1 METPAD
7 NRIAMIRS
15 LLQSEHRGMSI
26 SDIANRLGVKRN
38 IVSGDLNYLLRLG
51 QVEMQAIG
59 TSKVFF
65 ATAKIPISGILNYS
79 SDRILIIDKDRQV
92 IEANTALLE
101 MTGLRREEII
111 GSPLDACPG
120 PLFSTLDCLSPGTT
134 ETQDIAVWLPMLDDP
149 RAIRHFR
156 VKLVPVIFEDTAGG
170 TMITLEDITEAVRN
184 RDALRMSEERYKAIV
199 EDMPDLIF
207 RFFPNGILTYANQ
220 AFSSVFGEHE
230 TSHRG
235 ENVYAL
241 FSGDDRVSFLE
252 LVRSARGDTHLVTG
266 IHTLTT
272 PAGVRQYSFSIRAIT
287 SEAGTIVE
295 YQGIGRDISAE
306 LDAQNQLLRN
316 ASEKE
321 FLWRVSQQFLYTSSA
336 TEIFDHLAE
345 GIANR
350 IPGAVIMIFSYDE
363 KAGTMRAELI
373 RDDQGTDLLASIFDG
388 EGLAFSLPHSVM
400 TKLPGYEGVLRGDLT
415 PIESGFLHPLIG
427 DSAVQRIRGAIGQRS
442 VAATMMVSDGTVV
455 GAVAICLPQTTPL
468 ENRSVAETVIHIAAL
483 ALQRQYTRESL
494 RKSDSRFRTVTA
506 VTPLPVSIIS
516 PDGRYL
522 SVNSSFTELFGYTL
536 DDIPDGRRWFLQA
549 FPDTS
554 LMQRARDL
562 WLQDLRQSKP
572 GEIRSR
578 RFPVRCKDGSICSI
592 LFHPCT
598 LPDGCQLVIYEDV
611 TGSEEAERVRNLLA
625 EIVRSSHDAIIGMT
639 TNGRIQTWNP
649 GAERVYGYTA
659 GEMIGK
665 DIALLFPPH
674 LPGEKNRI
682 LAMVQSGKF
691 IPELETERVRKD
703 GAVIDV
709 SVTISPVF
717 DRDGTIIGVSTIVKD
732 ITAKKAAER
741 FRELESRYRSR
752 VDAINV
758 GVYRSTGDPGG
769 RFVWG
774 NSSLVRI
781 LGYSSFEDV
790 ADIPVSDHFL
800 HIGGRREL
808 LDDLRHS
815 GFVKNRELLLRK
827 KDGSTLHVLV
837 TALATFAPDGGIVFI
852 NGIVEDVT
860 ENRILARKLASLGEL
875 PDESGPS
882 IP

>member
-1 METPAD
+1 
-7 NRIAMIRS
+7 
-15 LLQSEHRGMSI
+15 
-26 SDIANRLGVKRN
+26 
-38 IVSGDLNYLLRLG
+38 
-51 QVEMQAIG
+51 
-59 TSKVFF
+59 
-65 ATAKIPISGILNYS
+65 
-79 SDRILIIDKDRQV
+79 
-92 IEANTALLE
+92 
-101 MTGLRREEII
+101 
-111 GSPLDACPG
+111 
-120 PLFSTLDCLSPGTT
+120 
-134 ETQDIAVWLPMLDDP
+134 
-149 RAIRHFR
+149 
-156 VKLVPVIFEDTAGG
+156 
-170 TMITLEDITEAVRN
+170 
-184 RDALRMSEERYKAIV
+184 
-199 EDMPDLIF
+199 
-207 RFFPNGILTYANQ
+207 
-220 AFSSVFGEHE
+220 
-230 TSHRG
+230 
-235 ENVYAL
+235 
-241 FSGDDRVSFLE
+241 
-252 LVRSARGDTHLVTG
+252 
-266 IHTLTT
+266 
-272 PAGVRQYSFSIRAIT
+272 
-287 SEAGTIVE
+287 
-295 YQGIGRDISAE
+295 
-306 LDAQNQLLRN
+306 
-316 ASEKE
+316 
-321 FLWRVSQQFLYTSSA
+321 
-336 TEIFDHLAE
+336 
-345 GIANR
+345 
-350 IPGAVIMIFSYDE
+350 
-363 KAGTMRAELI
+363 
-373 RDDQGTDLLASIFDG
+373 
-388 EGLAFSLPHSVM
+388 
-400 TKLPGYEGVLRGDLT
+400 
-415 PIESGFLHPLIG
+415 
-427 DSAVQRIRGAIGQRS
+427 
-442 VAATMMVSDGTVV
+442 MMVSDGTVV
-455 GAVAICLPQTTPL
+455 GAVAVCLPQGTPL

-598 LPDGCQLVIYEDV
+598 LPDGCQLVVYEDG

-674 LPGEKNRI
+674 LPGEKDRI